1 MTRVVFASALL
12 SACATGGRADTILA
26 LTGDDI
32 AGRDAL
38 RRPLRPSATRPTAR
52 AAPARTSPARWWA
65 PGVVNTVLNG
75 EGQMPSFSTLSDQ
88 EVADL
93 LAWLDA
99 NVFG

>member
-32 AGRDAL
+32 AGETLYADHCAVCH
-38 RRPLRPSATRPTAR
+38 
-52 AAPARTSPARWWA
+52 AADGSGGTGPNLSSKVVGA
-65 PGVVNTVLNG
+65 GVVNTVLNG

>member
-1 MTRVVFASALL
+1 MTRVVFATALL
-12 SACATGGRADTILA
+12 SACANGGRADTILA

-32 AGRDAL
+32 AGESLYADHCAVCH
-38 RRPLRPSATRPTAR
+38 
-52 AAPARTSPARWWA
+52 AADGSGGSGPNLSNKVVGA
-65 PGVVNTVLNG
+65 GVVNTVLNG
-75 EGQMPSFSTLSDQ
+75 AGEMPSFRTLSDQ